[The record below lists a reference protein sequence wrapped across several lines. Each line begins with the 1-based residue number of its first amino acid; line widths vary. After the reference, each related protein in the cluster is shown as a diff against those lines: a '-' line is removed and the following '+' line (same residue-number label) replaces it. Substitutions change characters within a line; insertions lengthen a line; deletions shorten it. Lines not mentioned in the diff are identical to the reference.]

1 MNMMS
6 HRLSVYILML
16 GLLTGCGSQERVKFH
31 EERAILG
38 TFVQIDICAKKMEG
52 AKADRALKDVWAR
65 FEDINLRMNAY
76 DPESEVARLHGYK
89 TGENVQVS
97 ADLLEVVALSRKVS
111 IETGGLFDITVRPL
125 IDVWNR
131 AGELKK
137 EPAYP
142 EVVSAGLKTGS
153 ELIELVDERTMRFLY
168 PGMEIDLG
176 GVAKGYAVDGAAR
189 ILRAQ
194 GFKDFFIDAGGDV
207 YAAGLNLKG
216 ERWRIGIQHPRKK
229 DELLDIL
236 SISDQAVTTS
246 GDYER
251 FVEIDGKHYSHII
264 NPQTGYPQAGNISAT
279 VIAPS
284 AMEADAYSTALMI
297 WDPQAGIAC
306 LDELGEGFAA
316 LVIAERDDVPRFF
329 SSRNYPAVQSE
340 PRNLSF

>member
-1 MNMMS
+1 MMS

-16 GLLTGCGSQERVKFH
+16 GLLTGCGLQERVKFH

-38 TFVQIDICAKKMEG
+38 TFVQIDICAKKREG
-52 AKADRALKDVWAR
+52 AKADRAFKDVWAR

-76 DPESEVARLHGYK
+76 NPESEVARLHGYK

-97 ADLLEVVALSRKVS
+97 ADILEVIALSRKVS

-137 EPAYP
+137 EPAYQ
-142 EVVSAGLKTGS
+142 EIVSAGLKTGS
-153 ELIELVDERTMRFLY
+153 ELIELVDERTIRFLY

-176 GVAKGYAVDGAAR
+176 GVAKGYAVDEAAR
-189 ILRAQ
+189 ILRSH

-216 ERWRIGIQHPRKK
+216 EHWRIGIQHPRKK

-264 NPQTGYPQAGNISAT
+264 DPRTGYPQVGNISAT

-306 LDELGEGFAA
+306 LDGLGEGFAA
-316 LVIAERDDVPRFF
+316 LVIAEGDGGPQFF
-329 SSRNYPAVQSE
+329 SSREYRSVQSE
-340 PRNLSF
+340 PKNLSF